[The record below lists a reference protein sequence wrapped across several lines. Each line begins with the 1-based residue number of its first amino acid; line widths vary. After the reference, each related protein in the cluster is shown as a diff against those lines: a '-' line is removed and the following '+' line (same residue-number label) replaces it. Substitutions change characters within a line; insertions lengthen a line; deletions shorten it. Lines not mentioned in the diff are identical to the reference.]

1 MDNLKDQVER
11 GITTAYRKT
20 IWRYFVCAVKEYQL
34 IQPGDRVAVC
44 VSGLTFTDKKEQSL
58 AIIIVA
64 RLFRSQSRK
73 ASVVL

>member
-44 VSGLTFTDKKEQSL
+44 VISEPAALT
-58 AIIIVA
+58 
-64 RLFRSQSRK
+64 R
-73 ASVVL
+73 ASSSFSIHISFCQKR